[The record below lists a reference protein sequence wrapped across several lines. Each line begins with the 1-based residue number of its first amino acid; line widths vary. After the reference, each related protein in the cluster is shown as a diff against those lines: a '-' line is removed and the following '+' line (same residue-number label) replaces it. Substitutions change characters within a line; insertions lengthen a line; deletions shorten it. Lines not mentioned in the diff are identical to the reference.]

1 MYKQN
6 RHWWEKLHC
15 KSWLY
20 VAGFD
25 ETCMASTH
33 REGDMAIL
41 IILQLPGVF
50 CWRNEIY
57 NKYSSIY

>member
-1 MYKQN
+1 M
-6 RHWWEKLHC
+6 RKLHC

-50 CWRNEIY
+50 C
-57 NKYSSIY
+57 